1 MKEELLENMLRETF
15 ETCDIH
21 MKRMVFA
28 KSKVVSYL
36 PVSVESYFNLTEEA
50 IGFFDQFIYRF
61 SKLQDVIGSRLFP
74 YLLNALAETTEDK
87 AFIDILNRLER
98 LGVIDSAP
106 AWLELRRI
114 RNDIAHEYP
123 SLLEERL
130 EGTNVLF
137 DELETFQEI
146 LVNCRRILLEKIN
159 VQF

>member
-1 MKEELLENMLRETF
+1 MKDELLENKLRETF

-21 MKRMVFA
+21 LKRMVFA

-36 PVSVESYFNLTEEA
+36 PVSAESYFSLTEEA

-74 YLLNALAETTEDK
+74 FLLNALAETTEDK

-98 LGVIDSAP
+98 LGVIDSAQ
-106 AWLELRRI
+106 AWSELRRI

-123 SLLEERL
+123 SSLEERL

-137 DELETFQEI
+137 DELETFQGI
-146 LVNCRRILLEKIN
+146 LANCRRILLEKIK